1 MISQTPTGS
10 ASRPIVIQAA
20 PTAEAGEAPEH
31 SLIVVGSCPERM
43 QRLRAALGDAGAK
56 ITWRASTEE
65 IIRGLDSSYE
75 VVIVDVEPG
84 RLTDMLTAVRE
95 RTDRAVVLVLVECGS
110 LNAAAN
116 LAGVLPIYRAMALS
130 YSELV
135 KLVHWRFTQSF
146 STHQSLRRILQVS
159 GKTTNAR

>member
-10 ASRPIVIQAA
+10 ASRPIVMQPA
-20 PTAEAGEAPEH
+20 PTAEAVEAPEH
-31 SLIVVGSCPERM
+31 SLMVVGSCPERM
-43 QRLRAALGDAGAK
+43 QRLRAALGSSGAK

-65 IIRGLDSSYE
+65 IIRALDSSYE
-75 VVIVDVEPG
+75 LVIVDVEPE
-84 RLTDMLTAVRE
+84 RLADMLRRAPE

-110 LNAAAN
+110 LNRAAD
-116 LAGVLPIYRAMALS
+116 LAGVLPSYRAMACS

-146 STHQSLRRILQVS
+146 SPHQSF
-159 GKTTNAR
+159 

>member
-1 MISQTPTGS
+1 MMSQTRTGS
-10 ASRPIVIQAA
+10 ASRTIVMRPA
-20 PTAEAGEAPEH
+20 PTAEEREAPEH
-31 SLIVVGSCPERM
+31 SLIVVGSCTERM

-75 VVIVDVEPG
+75 VVIVDVEPE
-84 RLTDMLTAVRE
+84 RLADMLRAVRE

-110 LNAAAN
+110 LNAAAD
-116 LAGVLPIYRAMALS
+116 LAGVLPSYRAMACS

-135 KLVHWRFTQSF
+135 KLGQWRFTRSI
-146 STHQSLRRILQVS
+146 SAHHSLRRVL
-159 GKTTNAR
+159 

>member
-10 ASRPIVIQAA
+10 ASRPIVMQPA

-31 SLIVVGSCPERM
+31 SLMVVGSCPERM
-43 QRLRAALGDAGAK
+43 QRLRAALGSSGAK

-65 IIRGLDSSYE
+65 IIRALESSYE
-75 VVIVDVEPG
+75 LVIVDVEPE
-84 RLTDMLTAVRE
+84 RLADVLRIVRE

-110 LNAAAN
+110 LNTAAD
-116 LAGVLPIYRAMALS
+116 LAGVLPSYRAMACS

-135 KLVHWRFTQSF
+135 KLVHWRFTQSV
-146 STHQSLRRILQVS
+146 SPHQSLRRVL
-159 GKTTNAR
+159 